1 MRLFIFLLIQLTG
14 MHMYAQ
20 EQQCSL
26 TIEGQVIDLAT
37 NEHLE
42 FANVFVEDLNTG
54 VVTDHSGH
62 FSLTNLCPGGVHL
75 RISHIGCEEQRVFVL
90 LSSDTSI
97 VIKLDHHS
105 EMLEQVQG

>member
-75 RISHIGCEEQRVFVL
+75 RISHIGFLCFCGFCGQL
-90 LSSDTSI
+90 
-97 VIKLDHHS
+97 
-105 EMLEQVQG
+105 QVQFLVYGDHRNS